1 MDIGA
6 LSIGLSQMKLS
17 QEVGVSVLKMAM
29 DTPEAGVADLLQVLE
44 TNTKIMGQS
53 INPNI
58 GGNIDISL

>member
-29 DTPEAGVADLLQVLE
+29 DTPEAGVAGLLQVLE